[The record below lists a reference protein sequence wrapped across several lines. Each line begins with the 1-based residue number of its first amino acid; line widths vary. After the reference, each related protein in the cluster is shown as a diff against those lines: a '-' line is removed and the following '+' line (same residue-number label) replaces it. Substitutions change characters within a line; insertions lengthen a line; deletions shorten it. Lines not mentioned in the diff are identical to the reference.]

1 MKLGPGKADLQ
12 NFDLFVQVTIWNDEA
27 NKKSR
32 YRSRS
37 TVLQF
42 ASQTSAPATTPS
54 NISMDTIFKI
64 VVARMTEIKVAPLKT
79 LYKMKSFYKLSLKLV
94 ARVQQTLTLS
104 LNGHFEHRNNEFF
117 KLSPGA

>member
-42 ASQTSAPATTPS
+42 ASQTSAPTTTLS
-54 NISMDTIFKI
+54 TISMDTIFKI
-64 VVARMTEIKVAPLKT
+64 VVARMTEIKVAPLIT
-79 LYKMKSFYKLSLKLV
+79 LYEMKSF
-94 ARVQQTLTLS
+94 
-104 LNGHFEHRNNEFF
+104 
-117 KLSPGA
+117 